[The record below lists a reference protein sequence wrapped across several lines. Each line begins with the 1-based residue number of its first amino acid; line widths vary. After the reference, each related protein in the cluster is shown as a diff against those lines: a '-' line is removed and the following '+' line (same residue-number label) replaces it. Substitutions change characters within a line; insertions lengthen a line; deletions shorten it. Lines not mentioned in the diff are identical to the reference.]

1 MTVNEISTKSG
12 SGVFGAGTLIGAVFV
27 SIYGIH
33 RRNAYVM
40 LIMGTV
46 WDIGMIIFGFSHSLP
61 LSLGVL
67 FATGLISMPW
77 VTSVLTMFQQA
88 GTEKMR
94 GRVMSL
100 YVLAMNTFSLGW
112 LFGGSVAEWLGN
124 DEALVISAMLGTP
137 VAGVALLL
145 SKDLRRA

>member
-1 MTVNEISTKSG
+1 
-12 SGVFGAGTLIGAVFV
+12 
-27 SIYGIH
+27 
-33 RRNAYVM
+33 
-40 LIMGTV
+40 
-46 WDIGMIIFGFSHSLP
+46 MIIFGFSHSLP

-77 VTSVLTMFQQA
+77 ATSVLTMFQQA

-124 DEALVISAMLGTP
+124 EEALVISAMLGTP